1 MLALRRQ
8 GGQITLSTDEPEP
21 TPKEGEAIVRVRIAA
36 VTGLDLAVAHGV
48 LAFEGTLGH
57 SFVGTVES
65 MPGGRRK
72 LAGARVVVASVCA
85 CGRCD
90 RCAAGFTAHCRE
102 RTIPGVIGRDGGFA
116 ERVRLPANA
125 LIPVPDEVD
134 DDSAAFAIPLAAAI
148 QAAQQFTIKGKPFV
162 TVLGDGRLGLIVGQ
176 VMARLNASVRVVGR
190 HASKLAVCE
199 RWGLKHRHV
208 DEVGRR
214 ADQDVVVDCTGTIE
228 GLATAVRLVRPRG
241 TVVVKSLLV
250 GRAASG
256 ALPAMNRSTASE
268 P

>member
-116 ERVRLPANA
+116 ERVRLQLQNTKRDFRF
-125 LIPVPDEVD
+125 VPEVD
-134 DDSAAFAIPLAAAI
+134 PADEWLIKRLPVQVIPS
-148 QAAQQFTIKGKPFV
+148 PHSV
-162 TVLGDGRLGLIVGQ
+162 
-176 VMARLNASVRVVGR
+176 AS
-190 HASKLAVCE
+190 
-199 RWGLKHRHV
+199 
-208 DEVGRR
+208 
-214 ADQDVVVDCTGTIE
+214 Q
-228 GLATAVRLVRPRG
+228 
-241 TVVVKSLLV
+241 
-250 GRAASG
+250 
-256 ALPAMNRSTASE
+256 
-268 P
+268 